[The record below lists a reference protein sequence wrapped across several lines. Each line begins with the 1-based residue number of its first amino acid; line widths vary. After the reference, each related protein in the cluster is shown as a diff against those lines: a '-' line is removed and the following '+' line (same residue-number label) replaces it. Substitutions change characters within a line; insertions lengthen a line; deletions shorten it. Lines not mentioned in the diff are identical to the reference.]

1 MLQIMS
7 KPSYVP
13 RSRPASS
20 SPAVPQ
26 TRSPAYVP
34 RSASSSRAE
43 SAVTPKLPSQPLERK
58 SSRLRYEM
66 RPVRLSEEAQESAKS
81 ILKLLSSLPAPL
93 PEELPPTF
101 LPSPSAS
108 PVSSAGS
115 PPRTFSEYVRAK
127 RKRALESSDS
137 EPELA
142 GQVARSGAGVGLG
155 LSVSPGQAKMR
166 KTEDEGRNVTPLG
179 SPSLLFAKKERVKSG
194 LRNEVDVHEKR
205 GGGEDARRDL
215 WKREKWIEMSAWYRD
230 RALLLKR
237 HGDAYFRSPTA
248 HKEYTSTLPADH
260 LKGLLCLTD
269 SALLYNYSHFCE
281 EKAKG
286 RPSPNTYD
294 SSAGLRKFVCSKWE
308 AEMRKEYK
316 GEEGVHEKE
325 RAKAMAG
332 LMYLLEAV
340 IQYQTGRDALAML
353 QHRGKEL
360 QTTSTSPRDKT
371 SPSASNT
378 TASPN
383 PPPPQP
389 ASVQGPSPAS
399 SHSPAHSP
407 SSSTSSLPPDLLPL
421 IFSSFRQNAESSQSL
436 HLSRHHLTLRI
447 LRSSFPTT
455 YQNAINSEL
464 ADHAL
469 PAPGD
474 ALGSARYVDV
484 DETDRFCWPIE
495 IGMVSPVAH
504 VVAFGRRM
512 VQEMAEREGRDWSIL
527 LE

>member
-1 MLQIMS
+1 MLQVMS
-7 KPSYVP
+7 QPSYVP

-26 TRSPAYVP
+26 NRSPAYVP
-34 RSASSSRAE
+34 RSASASRAE
-43 SAVTPKLPSQPLERK
+43 SALTPKLPAHQPMERK
-58 SSRLRYEM
+58 SSSLRNEM
-66 RPVRLSEEAQESAKS
+66 RPMSREAQESAKS

-127 RKRALESSDS
+127 RKRGLDSSDS
-137 EPELA
+137 EPELV

-155 LSVSPGQAKMR
+155 LSVSPGQTKRR
-166 KTEDEGRNVTPLG
+166 KLEGEGRNVTPLG
-179 SPSLLFAKKERVKSG
+179 SPSLPLTKKERVKSG
-194 LRNEVDVHEKR
+194 LRNEVDVHGRR
-205 GGGEDARRDL
+205 GGGESARRDL
-215 WKREKWIEMSAWYRD
+215 WKREKWMEMGAWYRD
-230 RALLLKR
+230 RALLQKR
-237 HGDAYFRSPTA
+237 HGDAHLRSPTA
-248 HKEYTSTLPADH
+248 HKEFTSILPADH

-294 SSAGLRKFVCSKWE
+294 SSAGLRRFVCSKWE
-308 AEMRKEYK
+308 AEMRKEHK
-316 GEEGVHEKE
+316 GEEGVQEKE
-325 RAKAMAG
+325 RAKAMVG

-340 IQYQTGRDALAML
+340 IQYQTGRDTLAML

-360 QTTSTSPRDKT
+360 QSTSPRDKPSPSGSNT
-371 SPSASNT
+371 TVSPSA
-378 TASPN
+378 PN
-383 PPPPQP
+383 PPSAP
-389 ASVQGPSPAS
+389 VQGPSPAS

-407 SSSTSSLPPDLLPL
+407 SSSTSSLPSDLLPL
-421 IFSSFRQNAESSQSL
+421 IFSSFRQSSDSSQSL

-447 LRSSFPTT
+447 LRSAFPDT
-455 YQNAINSEL
+455 YHNAIHSEL

-474 ALGSARYVDV
+474 VLGSARYVDV

-495 IGMVSPVAH
+495 IGMVSPVPH
-504 VVAFGRRM
+504 VVAFGRGM
-512 VQEMAEREGRDWSIL
+512 VQEMAEREGREWNL
-527 LE
+527 VLE